1 MNPYPESEIDGVIEC
16 ARRGEGAEKTANL
29 AYDIFEG
36 HGYQSFCDS
45 PAIRYFV
52 ADAYN
57 HPKKYADGR
66 FSSCEV
72 LSDAAENFETLP
84 YGTII
89 TAAFWGDL
97 AVIDFESIDR
107 LCREVAL
114 ARLNKPAKEKGP
126 TWKNLKL
133 RNRRH

>member
-1 MNPYPESEIDGVIEC
+1 MNGYTQAEWEEIISYASAGK
-16 ARRGEGAEKTANL
+16 GAVETADL

-36 HGYQSFCDS
+36 HSQSFCDS

-57 HPKKYADGR
+57 HPRKYADGR
-66 FSSCEV
+66 FSSCGV

-84 YGTII
+84 YGPII

-97 AVIDFESIDR
+97 AVIDFDSIDR
-107 LCREVAL
+107 LCREVAR

-126 TWKNLKL
+126 TWKNLRL

>member
-16 ARRGEGAEKTANL
+16 ARRGEGAEKTADL
-29 AYDIFEG
+29 AFDIFEG
-36 HGYQSFCDS
+36 HGCHSFCDS

-57 HPKKYADGR
+57 HPRKYADGR
-66 FSSCEV
+66 FSSCGV

-97 AVIDFESIDR
+97 AVIDFDSIDR

-114 ARLNKPAKEKGP
+114 ARLNKPLREKGP
-126 TWKNLKL
+126 TWKNLRL

>member
-1 MNPYPESEIDGVIEC
+1 MNPYHESEIDGVIEC
-16 ARRGEGAEKTANL
+16 ARRGEGAEKTADL

-36 HGYQSFCDS
+36 RCHSFCDS

-57 HPKKYADGR
+57 HPRKYADGR
-66 FSSCEV
+66 FSSCGV
-72 LSDAAENFETLP
+72 LSDAAENFDTLP
-84 YGTII
+84 FGPII
-89 TAAFWGDL
+89 TAAFRGDL
-97 AVIDFESIDR
+97 AVIDFDSIDR

-126 TWKNLKL
+126 TWKNLRL